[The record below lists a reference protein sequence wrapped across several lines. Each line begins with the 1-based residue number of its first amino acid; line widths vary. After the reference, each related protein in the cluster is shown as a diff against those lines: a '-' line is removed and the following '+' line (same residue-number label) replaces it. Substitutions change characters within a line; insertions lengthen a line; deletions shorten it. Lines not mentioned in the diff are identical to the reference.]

1 MKPIQTPTEGQAT
14 PTPASTSPAIE
25 DHAAATLD
33 NFATLDR
40 YTQYQIAPLLE
51 GYKNIKAARTAYLDN
66 PSDEAKQLYIKAI
79 QDQFTIE
86 QSMYDS
92 NGPLHGYR
100 YTPST
105 FKGDGILSGRELAM
119 INGPAQAAAA
129 SKENQAKPK
138 PRSLDADI
146 AASSKLIAGSVPKI
160 LESDLRTLNGS
171 WVQRDPSVYV
181 NRLIDAA
188 LRSSYGY
195 INIDSVEGA
204 FRAKMAIKS
213 ALVRYAAGGS
223 NKKARV
229 FAELV
234 NKDNGD
240 VIRMFGSPR
249 SDNKLAG
256 TMADAKLTS
265 DALAKIHETT
275 NVTKPLQ
282 MSVVAPGTI
291 LPDGS
296 TSDNSRALGYAFP
309 GGGGHVLPDRL
320 QKMIANGNHSGEE
333 YNPDTSWHSVPQN
346 NYQEAFT
353 HTVVHEM
360 GHVLMYKYW
369 GEDMPMRRGD
379 QNLKKDYE
387 QLGIDKQKISR
398 YGTKNHMEHFAE
410 AYARYV
416 LTGDATPEFRDLL
429 GSKGLLKSQKKD

>member
-1 MKPIQTPTEGQAT
+1 M
-14 PTPASTSPAIE
+14 
-25 DHAAATLD
+25 
-33 NFATLDR
+33 
-40 YTQYQIAPLLE
+40 LE

-66 PSDEAKQLYIKAI
+66 PSDEAKQLYIEAI
-79 QDQFTIE
+79 QQQFAIE

-92 NGPLHGYR
+92 NGPLRGYR

-105 FKGDGILSGRELAM
+105 FKSDGILSGRELALV
-119 INGPAQAAAA
+119 NGPAQAAAA
-129 SKENQAKPK
+129 SQENQSKPK
-138 PRSLDADI
+138 PRSLDAAI
-146 AASSKLIAGSVPKI
+146 AANSRLIAASVPKI
-160 LESDLRTLNGS
+160 SESDLRTLNGS
-171 WVQRDPSVYV
+171 WIQRDPSAYV
-181 NRLIDAA
+181 DRLSDAA
-188 LRSSYGY
+188 VKSSYGY
-195 INIDSVEGA
+195 LNVDSVEGA

-213 ALVRYAAGGS
+213 ALARYAAGGG

-249 SDNKLAG
+249 SESKLAG

-296 TSDNSRALGYAFP
+296 TSGDSRALGYAFP

-320 QKMIANGNHSGEE
+320 QKMMTNGNNSGDE
-333 YNPDTSWHSVPQN
+333 YNPETSWHSVPQN
-346 NYQEAFT
+346 SYEEAFT
-353 HTVVHEM
+353 HTVVHEI

-369 GEDMPMRRGD
+369 GDDMPMRRGD
-379 QNLKKDYE
+379 ESLKRDYQ

-398 YGTKNHMEHFAE
+398 YGTRNHKEHFAE

-416 LTGDATPEFRDLL
+416 LTGDATAEFRDLL

>member
-1 MKPIQTPTEGQAT
+1 
-14 PTPASTSPAIE
+14 
-25 DHAAATLD
+25 
-33 NFATLDR
+33 
-40 YTQYQIAPLLE
+40 
-51 GYKNIKAARTAYLDN
+51 
-66 PSDEAKQLYIKAI
+66 
-79 QDQFTIE
+79 
-86 QSMYDS
+86 MYDS
-92 NGPLHGYR
+92 NGPLRGYR

-105 FKGDGILSGRELAM
+105 FKNDGILSGRELALV
-119 INGPAQAAAA
+119 NGPAQAAAA
-129 SKENQAKPK
+129 SQENQAKPK
-138 PRSLDADI
+138 PRSLDAAI
-146 AASSKLIAGSVPKI
+146 AANSRLIASSVPKVS
-160 LESDLRTLNGS
+160 EADLSTLNGS
-171 WVQRDPSVYV
+171 WIQRDPAAYV
-181 NRLIDAA
+181 DQLTAA
-188 LRSSYGY
+188 AVKSAYGY
-195 INIDSVEGA
+195 LNVDSVEGA
-204 FRAKMAIKS
+204 FKAKMAVKS
-213 ALVRYAAGGS
+213 ALSRYAAAGG
-223 NKKARV
+223 NRKARV

-320 QKMIANGNHSGEE
+320 QKMIANGNHSGEA
-333 YNPDTSWHSVPQN
+333 YNPETSWHSVPQN

-353 HTVVHEM
+353 HTVIHEM

-369 GEDMPMRRGD
+369 GDDMPMRRGD